1 MAAKGNSFAERF
13 ARWQVM
19 ADNLREVEGF
29 AHVTADHQLLQE
41 RLAEARVLEG
51 RVEDLRS
58 QFRAVTARMRK
69 LATEGD
75 TIRGR
80 IGANLQGRYGFTS
93 EALIRYGVTPRRP
106 PRRRSKKE
114 TPVTQPPAAAPAE
127 TDAKG

>member
-29 AHVTADHQLLQE
+29 AHITADHQLLQE

-69 LATEGD
+69 LAAEGD

-93 EALIRYGVTPRRP
+93 ETLIRYGVTPRRP

-114 TPVTQPPAAAPAE
+114 TPEEVKTKAGVTQLPAA
-127 TDAKG
+127 

>member
-19 ADNLREVEGF
+19 ADNLREVEGLD
-29 AHVTADHQLLQE
+29 HVAADHQLLQE

-51 RVEDLRS
+51 RVEELRS

-75 TIRGR
+75 TVRGR
-80 IGANLQGRYGFTS
+80 IGANLQGRYGFGS
-93 EALIRYGVTPRRP
+93 EELIRFAVAPRRP

-114 TPVTQPPAAAPAE
+114 TGATPLPAA
-127 TDAKG
+127 